1 MTNEDA
7 IKILEL
13 KREYDRLHGQIQ
25 AYNSALS
32 KIKET
37 RELFNGLFDEN
48 EDKGVYAGITVVEN
62 KVITECQQTIKEINK
77 VTKDIDVIAGI
88 EVDDKVTSLEEWKML
103 NQ

>member
-7 IKILEL
+7 IKIIEL
-13 KREYDRLHGQIQ
+13 QREHSKLLGQIE
-25 AYNSALS
+25 AYNLTLS
-32 KIKET
+32 KIEET

-62 KVITECQQTIKEINK
+62 KIIVECQQAIKDIKK
-77 VTKDIDVIAGI
+77 VGKDIDVIAGI
-88 EVDDKVTSLEEWKML
+88 ESDDTVTNLEEWKML